1 MQVIYVDF
9 LNFKSYIFGG
19 FMREDV
25 CRARPEKFVRFLL
38 AATSNHVQVML
49 GWTKTGKKLL
59 RRKAKYKSIEDKAN
73 WVFMLLRLEA
83 VG

>member
-1 MQVIYVDF
+1 M
-9 LNFKSYIFGG
+9 
-19 FMREDV
+19 FMREDEAQRHKCGRIPV
-25 CRARPEKFVRFLL
+25 SRARLEKFVRFLL

-49 GWTKTGKKLL
+49 GWTKTGKKLQ
-59 RRKAKYKSIEDKAN
+59 RRKAKYKSIEYKAN

>member
-1 MQVIYVDF
+1 M
-9 LNFKSYIFGG
+9 
-19 FMREDV
+19 FMREDEAQRHKYGRIPV
-25 CRARPEKFVRFLL
+25 SRARPEKFVRFLL